1 MRRVIVCL
9 LLFPYGIKV
18 VTICLYFSTFFFFFF
33 WRIEVFG
40 AGSGIA
46 LNRAWKFGRM
56 AGFGMY

>member
-46 LNRAWKFGRM
+46 LNRAWKFERI
-56 AGFGMY
+56 AR